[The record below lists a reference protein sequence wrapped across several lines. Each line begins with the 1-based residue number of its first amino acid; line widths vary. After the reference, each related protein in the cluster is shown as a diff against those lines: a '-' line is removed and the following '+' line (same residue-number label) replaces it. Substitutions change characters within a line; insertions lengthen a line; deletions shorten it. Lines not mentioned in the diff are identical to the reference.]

1 MRLGA
6 DDVDVGS
13 LSWRLGGVKG
23 FIVVLDGDLRYAW
36 YTWANVGE
44 FWRIRK
50 SHALRAEATN
60 ALFWSLMVNFLIGK
74 GLYVCT

>member
-23 FIVVLDGDLRYAW
+23 FIVVLDGDL
-36 YTWANVGE
+36 
-44 FWRIRK
+44 
-50 SHALRAEATN
+50 
-60 ALFWSLMVNFLIGK
+60 
-74 GLYVCT
+74 